1 MEFNEDAI
9 RYVRARVPEV
19 AICGVNQREDP
30 TSEIAKFDLVTRF
43 ICFWFGTQG
52 SDGFWSQTGSRRLWE
67 PSVRPRKNIIRIGTA
82 ARTCPRTCYLLQESN
97 HRVDSADVARAC
109 LCAKFSRAGG
119 LRGTYLELCG
129 SGE

>member
-82 ARTCPRTCYLLQESN
+82 ARTCPRTCYLLQESKPQG
-97 HRVDSADVARAC
+97 RLSRCRASLPVRQVLSRWWVARH
-109 LCAKFSRAGG
+109 L
-119 LRGTYLELCG
+119 
-129 SGE
+129 SGIMR